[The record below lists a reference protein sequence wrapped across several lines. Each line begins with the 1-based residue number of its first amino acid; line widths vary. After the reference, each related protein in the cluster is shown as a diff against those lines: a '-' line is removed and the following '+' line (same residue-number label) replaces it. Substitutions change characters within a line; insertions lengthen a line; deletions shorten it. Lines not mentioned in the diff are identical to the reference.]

1 MEMELR
7 KELTIRNLVDLE
19 DEISKAMDGMDKAG
33 FMADDIIDS
42 YSELSDLKQD
52 ELWKFKAAYNRDST
66 KIEIVSDYIFKAYND
81 LLKLKKVVLDSR
93 RDLMN
98 TEKEE
103 F

>member
-1 MEMELR
+1 MKMELR

-66 KIEIVSDYIFKAYND
+66 KIGIVSDYIFKAYND